1 MSAYCRRITAGTA
14 ASTAAMSQIQL
25 RRAEVL
31 QLPREFV
38 VTDRRRGI
46 ALRSSSRRR
55 WVMEAV
61 GLRSD
66 GGGGVEEEKK
76 IRPCSYAVGDQR
88 AVGNLVGGGGSGE
101 VVAEAGGGVEGDR
114 TVEVLV
120 AAGVTVVLGV
130 GNRVLYKLALVPL
143 KHYPFFLAQLATF
156 GYVIVYFSIL
166 YLRYHAGIVTDEMLS
181 LPKAPFLAVG
191 LLEALGAAAGMAA
204 GGFNHDLMYYIC
216 YSLPETA
223 ILSGA
228 AIPILSQ
235 SFLVWQLLLSY
246 IFLGRRYRFNQLLGC
261 FLVAVG
267 VIITVA
273 SGSSAA
279 GSLMEG
285 GVFWSLLMIVSFLF
299 QAADTVLKEVIFLN
313 AAQQLKGRTVDLFV
327 VNSYGSAFQAL
338 FIFLL
343 LPFLSKLWGIPFYQ
357 LPNYL
362 KDGAACFL
370 NNGTISSGCNGA
382 PLLPLL
388 FVIVNMGFNISLLHL
403 IKISSAVVSC
413 LASTVS
419 ASFSGESTSG
429 GGKEILVQHLLVKE
443 DDLKLLVELQKKI
456 SEGEDLS
463 DLAVEYS
470 ICPSKEE
477 GGMLGWVR
485 KGQMVPEF
493 EEAAFNASVNKVVRC
508 KTKFGWHL
516 LQVLSEREESVLQDI
531 QPDELHGKMQ
541 DPCFIEAAQLIDVRE
556 PDEVAQASLP
566 GFHVLPLRQFGSWG
580 PEITTKFDP
589 QKDTYVLGFS
599 RVFNVSGG
607 IHAYAVKADPSIPT
621 Y

>member
-1 MSAYCRRITAGTA
+1 MSACCPRITAGTA

-31 QLPREFV
+31 QLPREFF
-38 VTDRRRGI
+38 VTDRRREI
-46 ALRSSSRRR
+46 VLRSSSRRR

-76 IRPCSYAVGDQR
+76 IRPCSYAVVDQR
-88 AVGNLVGGGGSGE
+88 AVGNLVGGGGGGE

-204 GGFNHDLMYYIC
+204 G
-216 YSLPETA
+216 A

-343 LPFLSKLWGIPFYQ
+343 LPFCQSYGVSHFINCQ
-357 LPNYL
+357 
-362 KDGAACFL
+362 
-370 NNGTISSGCNGA
+370 TI
-382 PLLPLL
+382 
-388 FVIVNMGFNISLLHL
+388 
-403 IKISSAVVSC
+403 
-413 LASTVS
+413 
-419 ASFSGESTSG
+419 
-429 GGKEILVQHLLVKE
+429 
-443 DDLKLLVELQKKI
+443 
-456 SEGEDLS
+456 
-463 DLAVEYS
+463 
-470 ICPSKEE
+470 
-477 GGMLGWVR
+477 
-485 KGQMVPEF
+485 
-493 EEAAFNASVNKVVRC
+493 
-508 KTKFGWHL
+508 
-516 LQVLSEREESVLQDI
+516 
-531 QPDELHGKMQ
+531 
-541 DPCFIEAAQLIDVRE
+541 
-556 PDEVAQASLP
+556 
-566 GFHVLPLRQFGSWG
+566 
-580 PEITTKFDP
+580 
-589 QKDTYVLGFS
+589 
-599 RVFNVSGG
+599 
-607 IHAYAVKADPSIPT
+607 
-621 Y
+621 